1 MGAVCEMNMAKNA
14 TNKNNSVNRKANSKS
29 EAGKVVTIRVLVL
42 ILFDVILGSLFDY
55 VIHAGNDLELAFY
68 LNVRPVLLWISV
80 ALFVL
85 SVAYVVVAKTMKIN
99 TTRRPVTPEMIAVM
113 TLLLMAA
120 IVLYNTFRM
129 TPVLFF
135 TMTIVISIL
144 AAVYYIYTML
154 FY

>member
-1 MGAVCEMNMAKNA
+1 MGAVCEMNMAKNV
-14 TNKNNSVNRKANSKS
+14 TNKKSNNSVNRNSKS
-29 EAGKVVTIRVLVL
+29 KAGKVVTLRVLVL

-68 LNVRPVLLWISV
+68 LNVRPALIWISV

-113 TLLLMAA
+113 TLILTAA
-120 IVLYNTFRM
+120 VLLYNTFRM
-129 TPVLFF
+129 TPALFF
-135 TMTIVISIL
+135 TMMIVISIL
-144 AAVYYIYTML
+144 AAIYYIYTML
-154 FY
+154 LY